1 MEITEP
7 KNLREYA
14 KERLLKDVLKQI
26 THSVNN
32 KIQFFTLVVDKPS
45 TKVISSLLKMHELIP
60 MKITLLEKLELTRK
74 PFPENDAIY
83 ILEPST
89 TSIDLLAKDFE
100 NIKNPKYQNIHLCF
114 LNRVDNESFNFISKS
129 PLLMKRIKSFKEI
142 NLNFSVFDSNIFSF
156 NFDYSYNFF
165 TKNPSNVLVEQIATK
180 LFTLCNTLGEYP
192 YIQFYNQSKFCV
204 EVGSKLRL
212 LFSEYLKRNPAFN
225 RKDPRATLLIVDR
238 TIDIWSPIIH
248 DLNYYSTILECN
260 KVEDDFTIKGIPG
273 KELNQIINLKIGRAS
288 CRERV

>member
-45 TKVISSLLKMHELIP
+45 TKVISSLLKMHELIH

-100 NIKNPKYQNIHLCF
+100 NIKILNIK
-114 LNRVDNESFNFISKS
+114 I
-129 PLLMKRIKSFKEI
+129 
-142 NLNFSVFDSNIFSF
+142 
-156 NFDYSYNFF
+156 
-165 TKNPSNVLVEQIATK
+165 
-180 LFTLCNTLGEYP
+180 
-192 YIQFYNQSKFCV
+192 YIY
-204 EVGSKLRL
+204 
-212 LFSEYLKRNPAFN
+212 
-225 RKDPRATLLIVDR
+225 
-238 TIDIWSPIIH
+238 
-248 DLNYYSTILECN
+248 
-260 KVEDDFTIKGIPG
+260 
-273 KELNQIINLKIGRAS
+273 AS
-288 CRERV
+288 